1 MGLIDPVVAPG
12 RWAARWPAALAWDDA
27 TPRRPVP
34 STAGLAAVGA
44 GHRGPRAGR
53 PAGRPGR
60 TPRERGHIRLASPTI
75 RATWPVGRVPPPVGR
90 VPTSRITGHS
100 DVSVAPEV
108 LQDKSRARIDLRTPT
123 SQEQSPRTREHARDN
138 VLTYFL
144 SARSPDIRSS

>member
-1 MGLIDPVVAPG
+1 MPRP
-12 RWAARWPAALAWDDA
+12 AARS
-27 TPRRPVP
+27 RRPP
-34 STAGLAAVGA
+34 GSRPWAPDIAGPGPDA
-44 GHRGPRAGR
+44 RPRAR
-53 PAGRPGR
+53 AGRPGR
-60 TPRERGHIRLASPTI
+60 TPRERGHIRLAGLTI
-75 RATWPVGRVPPPVGR
+75 RATWPVGRVPGPVGR

-123 SQEQSPRTREHARDN
+123 SQEHSPRTREHARDN